1 MKVIANGGAST
12 KNVANNTLDAIYLG
26 LNAPYIDGFKFNF
39 LQFSLFFFLI
49 YTFLFFWKFID

>member
-26 LNAPYIDGFKFNF
+26 LNATYIDGFKFKLYLTLYLFYTKKFNF
-39 LQFSLFFFLI
+39 
-49 YTFLFFWKFID
+49 